1 MKNRVSEMK
10 NTLGGTDSRLAL
22 NLKTQ
27 QQKNIQDEAQGGK
40 EKKKNKEEEKK
51 EKQKQNTNDL
61 KQYTKQ
67 SDIRVIG
74 VQNSRGKNV
83 IKKNL
88 WRNNGQYFFKP

>member
-40 EKKKNKEEEKK
+40 EKKKTRKK
-51 EKQKQNTNDL
+51 KK
-61 KQYTKQ
+61 
-67 SDIRVIG
+67 R
-74 VQNSRGKNV
+74 KN
-83 IKKNL
+83 
-88 WRNNGQYFFKP
+88 RNRTPMI